1 MGNASQVLSEATSGT
16 PWAMAGAGI
25 PLIGGIGGTN
35 MFGNDAQYDYKPNE
49 MAPIM
54 GGSWGDGS
62 ITGVWYLNLNNY
74 RTGSNVNIGFRSAL
88 YL

>member
-49 MAPIM
+49 MAPLM
-54 GGSWGDGS
+54 GGGWGDGS
-62 ITGVWYLNLNNY
+62 YTGVWYLYLGLSRAASSY
-74 RTGSNVNIGFRSAL
+74 GYGFRSAL